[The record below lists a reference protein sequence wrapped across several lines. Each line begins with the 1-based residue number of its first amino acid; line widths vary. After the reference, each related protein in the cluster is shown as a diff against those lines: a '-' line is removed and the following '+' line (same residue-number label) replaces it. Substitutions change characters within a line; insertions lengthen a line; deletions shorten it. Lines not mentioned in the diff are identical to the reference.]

1 MMITS
6 LVLFSGFR
14 PAAIAWNLM
23 EPVEVERPGFKY
35 HVWGGWIGLAIGIA
49 VGVWYMMTVAPVA
62 A

>member
-1 MMITS
+1 
-6 LVLFSGFR
+6 
-14 PAAIAWNLM
+14 M